1 MVSNNFINKDTVWA
15 LSDRGLDA
23 LNVIYRY
30 VPDMDLA
37 FELLTVLFAESE
49 IYERIDEQN

>member
-1 MVSNNFINKDTVWA
+1 MDNNKFINQDTVWA

-23 LNVIYRY
+23 LNSIFRY

-37 FELLTVLFAESE
+37 FELLTVLFTEEE
-49 IYERIDEQN
+49 IYERIDG